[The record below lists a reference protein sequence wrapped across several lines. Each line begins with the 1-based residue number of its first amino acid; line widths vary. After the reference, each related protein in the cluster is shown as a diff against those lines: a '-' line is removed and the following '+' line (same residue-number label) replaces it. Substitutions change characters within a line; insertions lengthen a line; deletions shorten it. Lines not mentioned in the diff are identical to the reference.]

1 MNEISSTATEL
12 PWLWAG
18 LGAYALATFIVM
30 RNVVARGAAAGA
42 AINRSYE
49 NYVFLLL
56 LSGVI
61 LLAVAL
67 TDRWIRIGH
76 GPFVNLF
83 ELLISQLFSLGVIFA
98 FTYWRFPVIRPTA
111 VVALPLMWILGIW
124 VLLLHPV
131 DTPFPPTYSNN
142 WLWAHVG
149 FGKIFLGF
157 CMVGTALAGTILLRG
172 HPRLVALFRHM
183 PSDAVLDHF
192 AWRFMLLAFIFHS
205 LMLVA
210 GAVWAQDAWGRY
222 WSWDALETSAFLTW
236 LALGGAIHARLA
248 YRVPIRGGA
257 VFICIVFVLAFLT
270 YFGAPFY
277 SQAAHKGV
285 I

>member
-111 VVALPLMWILGIW
+111 VVALPLPVSNK
-124 VLLLHPV
+124 VLEE
-131 DTPFPPTYSNN
+131 
-142 WLWAHVG
+142 
-149 FGKIFLGF
+149 
-157 CMVGTALAGTILLRG
+157 
-172 HPRLVALFRHM
+172 
-183 PSDAVLDHF
+183 
-192 AWRFMLLAFIFHS
+192 
-205 LMLVA
+205 
-210 GAVWAQDAWGRY
+210 GR
-222 WSWDALETSAFLTW
+222 ECC
-236 LALGGAIHARLA
+236 
-248 YRVPIRGGA
+248 PIRIWIKAMATNPRPHTSVYNNPTGGND
-257 VFICIVFVLAFLT
+257 
-270 YFGAPFY
+270 
-277 SQAAHKGV
+277 SQ
-285 I
+285 